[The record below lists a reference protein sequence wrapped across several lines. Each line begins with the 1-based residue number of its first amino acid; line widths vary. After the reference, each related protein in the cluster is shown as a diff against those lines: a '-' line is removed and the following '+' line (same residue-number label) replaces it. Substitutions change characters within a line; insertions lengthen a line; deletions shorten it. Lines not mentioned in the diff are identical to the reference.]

1 MSKKRLRIRLKEYLA
16 QRGLSVYR
24 LTKEAKELKPATVYA
39 VAAGTLKPRLDTLE
53 RLIEAL
59 ERLTKEPVRLCELLA
74 LEEDGEEGP
83 RGGPGPGHPPA

>member
-1 MSKKRLRIRLKEYLA
+1 MGKKHLRIRLREYLA

-59 ERLTKEPVRLCELLA
+59 ERLTREPVSLCELLV
-74 LEEDGEEGP
+74 LEGDEEGSRHP
-83 RGGPGPGHPPA
+83 RA